1 MKKKLNNLLNLTL
14 CLIMLFGLFGPL
26 GVMADGALVFNF
38 SVGSESG
45 YSLSANGTAIN
56 VTKDADNNVLG
67 VHKAN
72 GDSISEGVSVT
83 CSTTTSCTMSVTGQ
97 SEVTFRFNGSA
108 FSLKVGNN
116 TYVMDQ
122 VLTSGANIEIVAPS
136 NNQGNDPQNP
146 GEDPGLGEEQSKF
159 DGKAVLY
166 WSCGTGTCYHVFNNL
181 SATDVNMIA
190 AASVTADN
198 DNTKTFDVN
207 AENKFF
213 GPKASFDAYV
223 ASNNPVNWSS
233 VTTASLMGE
242 GLLDY
247 APVPTPSVEHAYVSY
262 ANRNFKAYVYDTQFK
277 AISRGLIENLSY
289 YPGCWADGLLR
300 QDFFSISGTTKENP
314 VVINNVILEPNVLI
328 EKQAFNVI
336 IKSIEPLD
344 VPEGAVS
351 VNLVDNVFKITF
363 SSRFYDKVVFK
374 LTDDKGKTYYFMVNR
389 IAAQAKI
396 DHDNKG
402 NEFIFSSL
410 YFDRSTTYS
419 DYIVKAKILYKD
431 GTNKTVEMTNAN
443 YVDDGLGNTSYNV
456 KEVDS
461 ENPIRSDWTK
471 GKGIKIASY
480 QYSLKDED
488 KSKIAK
494 IYVNVE
500 FKGSTS
506 TNYAGTYVGSGNGV
520 VIEMGD

>member
-1 MKKKLNNLLNLTL
+1 MANN
-14 CLIMLFGLFGPL
+14 
-26 GVMADGALVFNF
+26 
-38 SVGSESG
+38 
-45 YSLSANGTAIN
+45 
-56 VTKDADNNVLG
+56 
-67 VHKAN
+67 
-72 GDSISEGVSVT
+72 
-83 CSTTTSCTMSVTGQ
+83 
-97 SEVTFRFNGSA
+97 
-108 FSLKVGNN
+108 
-116 TYVMDQ
+116 
-122 VLTSGANIEIVAPS
+122 
-136 NNQGNDPQNP
+136 
-146 GEDPGLGEEQSKF
+146 
-159 DGKAVLY
+159 
-166 WSCGTGTCYHVFNNL
+166 
-181 SATDVNMIA
+181 
-190 AASVTADN
+190 
-198 DNTKTFDVN
+198 
-207 AENKFF
+207 
-213 GPKASFDAYV
+213 
-223 ASNNPVNWSS
+223 
-233 VTTASLMGE
+233 
-242 GLLDY
+242 
-247 APVPTPSVEHAYVSY
+247 
-262 ANRNFKAYVYDTQFK
+262 
-277 AISRGLIENLSY
+277 
-289 YPGCWADGLLR
+289 
-300 QDFFSISGTTKENP
+300 
-314 VVINNVILEPNVLI
+314 
-328 EKQAFNVI
+328 
-336 IKSIEPLD
+336 
-344 VPEGAVS
+344 
-351 VNLVDNVFKITF
+351 NVFKITF
-363 SSRFYDKVVFK
+363 SSRFYDKVVCK

-500 FKGSTS
+500 FKGSTF